1 MKSLKK
7 LTNNNGIITA
17 LAIDQRGALKRMMGE
32 NISYTE
38 ISNFKELVSNEL
50 TPYASSILLDPE
62 FGIEAANIR
71 VANCGLIMAY
81 EKTGYD
87 KKTPGRIP
95 DLIPNCSVKNL
106 KSKGAD
112 AIKLLIYVDIN
123 ESDEINSQKEAF
135 VERVGSE
142 CVSESLPF
150 FLEILTYDDS
160 IGDEKGIEFAKIKPH
175 KVINAMRL
183 YSESR
188 FNVDV
193 LKVEVPV
200 NMNFV
205 EGYAKNEYIYTKE
218 EAAEFFL
225 EQSNATNLPFIFLS
239 AGVSSQLFLDTLNFA
254 YKSGSKFNGVLCG
267 RATWSDAAKAYVD
280 DGINSSRKQL
290 KSTCK
295 NNILELNKLVEE
307 IATPI

>member
-1 MKSLKK
+1 MKPLKK

>member
-7 LTNNNGIITA
+7 LTNNKGVITA

-32 NISYTE
+32 NISNTE
-38 ISNFKELVSNEL
+38 ISNFKELVSHEL

-62 FGIEAANIR
+62 FGTDAANTKDS
-71 VANCGLIMAY
+71 NCGLIMAY

-87 KKTPGRIP
+87 KKTPGRFP

-106 KSKGAD
+106 KSKGTD

-123 ESDEINSQKEAF
+123 ESEEINSQKEAF

-142 CVSESLPF
+142 CASESLPF

-160 IGDEKGIEFAKIKPH
+160 IGDEKGKEFAKVKPY

-193 LKVEVPV
+193 LKVEIPV
-200 NMNFV
+200 NMKFV
-205 EGYAKNEYIYTKE
+205 EGYTKNEYVYTKE

-225 EQSNATNLPFIFLS
+225 EQSNVTNLPFIFLS
-239 AGVSSQLFLDTLNFA
+239 AGVTSQLFLDTLNFA

-267 RATWSDAAKAYVD
+267 RATWSDAAKAYVE
-280 DGINSSRKQL
+280 DGIISSRNQL

-295 NNILELNKLVEE
+295 NNIQELNKLVGE